1 MKKIILVLLSSLIS
15 FESIAQVTS
24 PFIKDQGLGTRP
36 GFEYYVGKDLGSPL
50 ITVNI
55 LSGVREPGVYHVPV
69 NTDLAELVSY
79 AGGATENAD
88 LSEIHVRRSQGKQM
102 KLFEYNLNKEFE
114 VKVDLM
120 MIQDRDVIQIP
131 YKNNL
136 DSTIK
141 WTSLVATLVSVLASV
156 VLIAEYKR
164 SN

>member
-1 MKKIILVLLSSLIS
+1 M
-15 FESIAQVTS
+15 TS